1 MLISFTAAVIFAAAL
16 LYLPG
21 YLVLRGFGYR
31 RSFAVG
37 IAPSAGLMVIGLL
50 AIVYSMV
57 GMKSSP
63 IDLFFLPLAASI
75 CIYLVQYL
83 RKRSERNG
91 AHFGQES
98 ISIATLVIV
107 IAVGVLFGMLFFVR
121 RLPSLDAIF
130 QQWDYPHHLNEVR
143 AFIDSGDLSP
153 LHGSSYVAGQSID
166 PFVEST
172 SFYPSGWH
180 MVCALVSMECGVSAP
195 LAINAVDFTFSFI
208 VFPVSMEALLVSLF
222 PNKKPMPAVAVVA
235 CMSLAVF
242 PWGLLTYGPVFP
254 NLAGFAVLPG
264 MICAFMNAVDERKG
278 TMVLIWAASCIGI
291 FFLHPNALFSMGI
304 YLAPF
309 IIHTIRS
316 RNLTL
321 RLGQHRMKANSIAIV
336 FAVLCVVLWTLAFN
350 SSFMTSTATVS
361 WRKYASVS
369 QAVVDLIALSYVDG
383 FPPFTAAQLIPA
395 VVLIVG
401 VISLWRNRK
410 SSDSWMLWPFAI
422 SAVLMVVAESFSG
435 DSLIK
440 HFLTSFWYT
449 DPYRV
454 AAMTTIFSMP
464 ILVKGI
470 YCCIEKA
477 DASSVATHDRRLH
490 CRNAAVVTVAYF
502 VLVFYPTFQVAG
514 IGTVNMAFSD
524 VRDNIR
530 VVYGYRTP
538 LTAEEHGFLA
548 KVKEIVGDDLVINQP
563 FDGSMMAYGTDDIN
577 CYYRYFSGYGGSTET
592 AESVSIRQR
601 LNLIATD
608 QKVQEA
614 VQFIGA
620 KYVLVLDNGDMEHS
634 FALSAY
640 QEKQWAGLEDIT
652 DETPG
657 FTPVL
662 EEGDLCLYRIDD
674 AA

>member
-1 MLISFTAAVIFAAAL
+1 MFISFTAAVIFTTAL

-31 RSFAVG
+31 RSFAAG
-37 IAPSAGLMVIGLL
+37 IAPSAGIMVIGLL
-50 AIVYSMV
+50 AMLYSMI

-63 IDLFFLPLAASI
+63 VNLFFIPLAASI
-75 CIYLVQYL
+75 CIYLVQFL

-98 ISIATLVIV
+98 ISAAALAAV
-107 IAVGVLFGMLFFVR
+107 IAAGVLFGMLFFVR

-153 LHGSSYVAGQSID
+153 LHGISYVAGQDID
-166 PFVEST
+166 PFIEAK

-180 MVCALVSMECGVSAP
+180 MVCALASIGCGISAP
-195 LAINAVDFTFSFI
+195 LAINAIDFTFSFI

-222 PNKKPMPAVAVVA
+222 PDKRPMPAVTVVA

-242 PWGLLTYGPVFP
+242 PWGLLTYGPIFP

-264 MICAFMNAVDERKG
+264 MICAFIDAIDERKG
-278 TMVLIWAASCIGI
+278 AMVLVWAASCIGI
-291 FFLHPNALFSMGI
+291 FFLHPNVLFSMGI

-316 RNLTL
+316 RRLEL
-321 RLGQHRMKANSIAIV
+321 HLGQHCIKANGISVV
-336 FAVLCVVLWTLAFN
+336 FAALCIVLWTLAFN
-350 SSFMTSTATVS
+350 SSFMAATAIVS
-361 WRKYASVS
+361 WNKYASLS
-369 QAVVDLIALSYVDG
+369 QAVVDLITLSYVNG

-395 VVLIVG
+395 LILIVG
-401 VISLWRNRK
+401 FITLWRDRRN
-410 SSDSWMLWPFAI
+410 SDCWMLWPFAI
-422 SAVLMVVAESFSG
+422 SAMLMIVVESFPG
-435 DSLIK
+435 DSLMK

-464 ILVKGI
+464 ILVRGI
-470 YCCIEKA
+470 CCCIEKA
-477 DASSVATHDRRLH
+477 DARFGVKGDRRSR
-490 CRNAAVVTVAYF
+490 CRNAAVVVAVYF

-514 IGTVNMAFSD
+514 IGTVKMAFSD

-538 LTAEEHGFLA
+538 LTAEEHDFLA
-548 KVKEIVGDDLVINQP
+548 KVKEVVGDDLVINQP
-563 FDGSMMAYGTDDIN
+563 FDGSMMAYGTDNIN
-577 CYYRYFSGYGGSTET
+577 CYYRYFSGYGTPSET
-592 AESVSIRQR
+592 AESVSIRQG

-608 QKVQEA
+608 RRVQEA
-614 VQFIGA
+614 VRTIGA

-634 FALSAY
+634 FAASAY
-640 QEKQWAGLEDIT
+640 KDTQWTGIESIT

-657 FTPVL
+657 FTAVL
-662 EEGDLCLYRIDD
+662 EERDLHLYRIDD